1 MGALGVATV
10 VAGLVRAVVALGV
23 VAGLVPAV
31 VALGVVAVWRQ
42 LLILVYAL
50 AAGETNTLRSTS
62 DVWGILPSL
71 RSYVE
76 II

>member
-1 MGALGVATV
+1 MGTLGVAT
-10 VAGLVRAVVALGV
+10 L
-23 VAGLVPAV
+23 VAGLVPAVVALGMVTLVPTV

>member
-1 MGALGVATV
+1 MYVEVGTKGSV
-10 VAGLVRAVVALGV
+10 VPEAVVPLGV
-23 VAGLVPAV
+23 VVVVAAA

-50 AAGETNTLRSTS
+50 VAGETNTLRSTS
-62 DVWGILPSL
+62 GVWGILPSL

>member
-1 MGALGVATV
+1 MYVEVGTKGSV
-10 VAGLVRAVVALGV
+10 VPEAVVPLGV
-23 VAGLVPAV
+23 VVVVAAA